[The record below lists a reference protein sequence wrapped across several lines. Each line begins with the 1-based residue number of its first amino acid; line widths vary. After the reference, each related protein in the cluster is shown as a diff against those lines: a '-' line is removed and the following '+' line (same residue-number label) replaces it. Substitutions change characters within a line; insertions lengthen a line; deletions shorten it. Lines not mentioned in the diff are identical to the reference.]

1 MIDAFSNRSLATR
14 HEAAIG
20 AVMLRDARSEGRTGT
35 RWPPARMPQTLR
47 RPGAMDR
54 PVLEMLAAGPRPA
67 SDVARLICRSD
78 ACASSLLRRLLR
90 DGRVERIDGPRVL
103 WRAV

>member
-35 RWPPARMPQTLR
+35 RWPAAKTLR

-90 DGRVERIDGPRVL
+90 DGRVERIDGHRVL